1 MSKIIKF
8 RFKYSDSVKLQ
19 QWNNLIAFNIKCSLN
34 NTEIQILFSS
44 EYLSKFLYNISD
56 TLVSKCNRIWR
67 QIQKKKFVFENGLRD
82 SEDILLEHTDL
93 R

>member
-8 RFKYSDSVKLQ
+8 RFKYSDSVKLL
-19 QWNNLIAFNIKCSLN
+19 QWNNLIGFNIKCSLN